1 MVILETTV
9 FTRQINELVTDDNY
23 AALQQ
28 HLRTHP
34 DAGDII
40 PGSGG
45 LRKIRWQAKGH
56 GKRGGMR
63 VIYYWYI
70 QGDCIY
76 MLLAYGKNEQADL
89 TKDQLKILKQL
100 VEEEFK

>member
-1 MVILETTV
+1 MVILETAI

-23 AALQQ
+23 AELQQ
-28 HLRTHP
+28 HLRLHP
-34 DAGDII
+34 ESGDII

-45 LRKIRWQAKGH
+45 LRKMRWQAKGH

-63 VIYYWYI
+63 VIYYWYV
-70 QGDCIY
+70 QGARIY
-76 MLLAYGKNEQADL
+76 MLLAYGKNEQANL
-89 TKDQLKILKQL
+89 TKDQLKVLKQL